1 MEKLV
6 VILSGGMDSATLLY
20 HLADAGHEI
29 KTLSINYGQRHVREL
44 ESAAA
49 LSTRL
54 VVEHQI
60 ADLRSI
66 NPLLG
71 TGNSLSGTDIEVP
84 EGHYEEENMKL
95 TVVPN
100 RNMIMLSVAV
110 GWAVSLKF
118 DAVAYGAH
126 SGDHAIY
133 PDCREEFA
141 NALDKAVNL
150 CDWHAMRLMRPFVDM
165 DKGDIAKRGYELGVP
180 FELTWTCYK
189 GLEKHCGK
197 CGACQERLEAFA
209 KHGITDPVAFE
220 NNQSAQGS
228 VT

>member
-1 MEKLV
+1 MEKIVLV
-6 VILSGGMDSATLLY
+6 LSGGMDSAVLLY
-20 HLADAGHEI
+20 HLLDAGHTL
-29 KTLSINYGQRHVREL
+29 KTLSVNYGQRHVREI

-49 LSTRL
+49 LSER
-54 VVEHQI
+54 VGVEHRI

-71 TGNSLSGTDIEVP
+71 SNSLSSAEIEVP
-84 EGHYEEENMKL
+84 EGHYAEESMKQ

-110 GWAVSLKF
+110 GWALALQF

-141 NALDKAVNL
+141 QALDQAVGL
-150 CDWHAMRLMRPFVDM
+150 CDWQGMQLMRPFVEL
-165 DKGDIAKRGYELGVP
+165 DKGAIAQRGDALGVP

-189 GLEKHCGK
+189 GGAVHCGK
-197 CGACQERLEAFA
+197 CGACQERREAFA
-209 KHGITDPVAFE
+209 AHRITDPVTFE
-220 NNQSAQGS
+220 SG
-228 VT
+228 

>member
-1 MEKLV
+1 MEKIVLV
-6 VILSGGMDSATLLY
+6 LSGGMDSAVLLY
-20 HLADAGHEI
+20 HLLDAGHTL
-29 KTLSINYGQRHVREL
+29 KTLSVNYGQRHVREI

-49 LSTRL
+49 LSER
-54 VVEHQI
+54 VGVEHRI

-71 TGNSLSGTDIEVP
+71 SNSLSSAEIEVP
-84 EGHYEEENMKL
+84 EGHYEEESMKQ

-110 GWAVSLKF
+110 GWALALRF

-141 NALDKAVNL
+141 QALDRAVGL
-150 CDWHAMRLMRPFVDM
+150 CDWHAVKLLRPFVHL
-165 DKGDIAKRGYELGVP
+165 DKGTIAQRGHELSVP

-189 GLEKHCGK
+189 GGAVHCGK
-197 CGACQERLEAFA
+197 CGACQERREAFA
-209 KHGITDPVAFE
+209 THRITDPVAFE
-220 NNQSAQGS
+220 SG
-228 VT
+228 

>member
-1 MEKLV
+1 MEKVV

-49 LSTRL
+49 LSKRL
-54 VVEHQI
+54 GVEHQI

-71 TGNSLSGTDIEVP
+71 ASNSLSGTEIDVP

-100 RNMIMLSVAV
+100 RNMIMLSVAA
-110 GWAVSLKF
+110 GSAQRLKF

-141 NALDKAVNL
+141 HALDQAVKL
-150 CDWHAMRLMRPFVDM
+150 CDWHAMRLMRPFVDL
-165 DKGDIAKRGYELGVP
+165 DKGDIAKRGHELSVP

-209 KHGITDPVAFE
+209 KHGITDPVTFE
-220 NNQSAQGS
+220 NNQSAQES
-228 VT
+228 VK

>member
-1 MEKLV
+1 MEKIVLV
-6 VILSGGMDSATLLY
+6 LSGGMDSAVLLY
-20 HLADAGHEI
+20 HLLDAGHTL
-29 KTLSINYGQRHVREL
+29 KTLSVNYGQRHVREI

-49 LSTRL
+49 LSER
-54 VVEHQI
+54 VGVEHRI

-71 TGNSLSGTDIEVP
+71 SNSLSSAEIEVP
-84 EGHYEEENMKL
+84 EGHYAEESMKQ

-110 GWAVSLKF
+110 GWALALQF

-141 NALDKAVNL
+141 QALDEAVGL
-150 CDWHAMRLMRPFVDM
+150 CDWQGMQLMRPFVEL
-165 DKGDIAKRGYELGVP
+165 DKGAIAQRGDALGVP

-189 GLEKHCGK
+189 GGAVHCGK
-197 CGACQERLEAFA
+197 CGACQERREAFA
-209 KHGITDPVAFE
+209 AHRITDPVTFE
-220 NNQSAQGS
+220 SG
-228 VT
+228 

>member
-1 MEKLV
+1 MEKIV
-6 VILSGGMDSATLLY
+6 VVLSGGMDSAVLLY
-20 HLADAGHEI
+20 HLLDAGHTV
-29 KTLSINYGQRHVREL
+29 KTLSVNYGQRHVREL
-44 ESAAA
+44 DSAAA
-49 LSTRL
+49 LSER
-54 VVEHQI
+54 VGVEHRI

-71 TGNSLSGTDIEVP
+71 SNSLSSAEVEVP
-84 EGHYEEENMKL
+84 EGHYEAESMKM

-110 GWAVSLKF
+110 GWALSLKF

-141 NALDKAVNL
+141 DALDRAVGL
-150 CDWHAMRLMRPFVDM
+150 CDWQGMKLLRPFVAM
-165 DKGDIAKRGYELGVP
+165 DKGEIAKRGAELAVP

-189 GLEKHCGK
+189 GGELHCGK
-197 CGACQERLEAFA
+197 CGACQERREAFA
-209 KHGITDPVAFE
+209 THEIDDPVAFHDR
-220 NNQSAQGS
+220 
-228 VT
+228 

>member
-1 MEKLV
+1 MEKIVLV
-6 VILSGGMDSATLLY
+6 LSGGMDSAVLLY
-20 HLADAGHEI
+20 HLLDAGHTL
-29 KTLSINYGQRHVREL
+29 KTLSVNYGQRHVREI

-49 LSTRL
+49 LSER
-54 VVEHQI
+54 VGVEHRI

-71 TGNSLSGTDIEVP
+71 SNSLSSAEIEVP
-84 EGHYEEENMKL
+84 EGHYAEESMKQ

-110 GWAVSLKF
+110 GWALALQF

-141 NALDKAVNL
+141 QALDQAVGL
-150 CDWHAMRLMRPFVDM
+150 CDWQGMQLMRPFVHL
-165 DKGDIAKRGYELGVP
+165 DKGAIAQRGDALGVP

-189 GLEKHCGK
+189 GGAVHCGK
-197 CGACQERLEAFA
+197 CGACQERREAFA
-209 KHGITDPVAFE
+209 AHRITDPVAFE
-220 NNQSAQGS
+220 SG
-228 VT
+228 

>member
-1 MEKLV
+1 V
-6 VILSGGMDSATLLY
+6 LSGGMDSAVLLY
-20 HLADAGHEI
+20 HLLDAGHTL
-29 KTLSINYGQRHVREL
+29 KTLSVNYGQRHVREI

-49 LSTRL
+49 LSER
-54 VVEHQI
+54 VGVEHRI

-71 TGNSLSGTDIEVP
+71 SNSLSSAEIEVP
-84 EGHYEEENMKL
+84 EGHYAEESMKQ

-110 GWAVSLKF
+110 GWALALQF

-141 NALDKAVNL
+141 QALDQAVGL
-150 CDWHAMRLMRPFVDM
+150 CDWQGMQLMRPFVEL
-165 DKGDIAKRGYELGVP
+165 DKGAIAQRGDALGVP

-189 GLEKHCGK
+189 GGAVHCGK
-197 CGACQERLEAFA
+197 CGACQERREAFA
-209 KHGITDPVAFE
+209 AHRITDPVTFE
-220 NNQSAQGS
+220 SG
-228 VT
+228 

>member
-1 MEKLV
+1 MEKIVLV
-6 VILSGGMDSATLLY
+6 LSGGMDSAVLLY
-20 HLADAGHEI
+20 HLLDAGHTL
-29 KTLSINYGQRHVREL
+29 KTLSVNYGQRHVREI

-49 LSTRL
+49 LSER
-54 VVEHQI
+54 VGVEHRI

-71 TGNSLSGTDIEVP
+71 SNSLSSAEIEVP
-84 EGHYEEENMKL
+84 EGHYAEESMKQ

-110 GWAVSLKF
+110 GWALALQF

-141 NALDKAVNL
+141 QALDQAVGL
-150 CDWHAMRLMRPFVDM
+150 CDWQGMQLMRPFVEL
-165 DKGDIAKRGYELGVP
+165 DKGAIAQRGDALGVP

-189 GLEKHCGK
+189 GGAVHCGK
-197 CGACQERLEAFA
+197 CGACQERREAFA
-209 KHGITDPVAFE
+209 THRITDPVGFE
-220 NNQSAQGS
+220 SG
-228 VT
+228 

>member
-1 MEKLV
+1 MEKIVLV
-6 VILSGGMDSATLLY
+6 LSGGMDSAVLLY
-20 HLADAGHEI
+20 HLLDAGHTL
-29 KTLSINYGQRHVREL
+29 KTLSVNYGQRHVREI

-49 LSTRL
+49 LSER
-54 VVEHQI
+54 VGVEHRI

-71 TGNSLSGTDIEVP
+71 SNSLSSAEIEVP
-84 EGHYEEENMKL
+84 EGHYAEESMKQ

-110 GWAVSLKF
+110 GWALALQF

-141 NALDKAVNL
+141 QALDQAVGL
-150 CDWHAMRLMRPFVDM
+150 CDWQGMQLMRPFVHL
-165 DKGDIAKRGYELGVP
+165 DKGAIAQRGDALGVP

-189 GLEKHCGK
+189 GGAVHCGK
-197 CGACQERLEAFA
+197 CGACQERREAFA
-209 KHGITDPVAFE
+209 AHRITDPVTFE
-220 NNQSAQGS
+220 SG
-228 VT
+228 